1 MRAFIILCSVVS
13 AAYAASL
20 GYNYESNG
28 PALGA
33 GLGGGQIGG
42 PSYGGQGL
50 AGQSYGGQ
58 GLAGPSYGGQG
69 LAGPSYGGQGLAGP
83 SYGGQAL
90 GGPSYGGPA
99 AAGPSYGGPVAA
111 GPSYSAPAAPEFN
124 KEFFTYTAPEHEFN
138 DAGDAGQLGNSLKKN
153 LRVIFIKGPENSGL
167 ENAALQLAKSAGN
180 ERTAIYVLNKQA
192 DIGDLANKLQ
202 SLNHQSAP
210 KPEVHFVKYRTPADA
225 ENAKQAIQA
234 QYDGLGGNTSSHNGG
249 VAPVL
254 DFASKPVAP
263 AAPAAPQY
271 GAGPVGSV
279 ENTYLPPNKV

>member
-1 MRAFIILCSVVS
+1 MRTFLVLCSVVS
-13 AAYAASL
+13 VAYAGSL

-28 PALGA
+28 LS
-33 GLGGGQIGG
+33 GGQVGG

-50 AGQSYGGQ
+50 AGPSYGGPAA
-58 GLAGPSYGGQG
+58 AGPSYGGQG
-69 LAGPSYGGQGLAGP
+69 LAGPSYGGPAAGGPSYSGPSAAGP
-83 SYGGQAL
+83 SYS
-90 GGPSYGGPA
+90 GPS

-111 GPSYSAPAAPEFN
+111 GPSYSAPAGPELN

-153 LRVIFIKGPENSGL
+153 LRVVFIKGPENSGL
-167 ENAALQLAKSAGN
+167 ENAALQLAKSAGD
-180 ERTAIYVLNKQA
+180 ERTAIYVLSKQA

-202 SLNHQSAP
+202 SLNHHNAN

-225 ENAKQAIQA
+225 ENAKQAIQS

-263 AAPAAPQY
+263 AAPAAPTG
-271 GAGPVGSV
+271 GAD
-279 ENTYLPPNKV
+279 NAYLPPNKRV